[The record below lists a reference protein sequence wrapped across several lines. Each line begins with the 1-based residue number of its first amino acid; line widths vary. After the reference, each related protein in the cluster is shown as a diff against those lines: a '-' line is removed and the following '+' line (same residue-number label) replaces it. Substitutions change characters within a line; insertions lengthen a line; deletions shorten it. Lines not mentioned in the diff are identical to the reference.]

1 MQRSE
6 LKELAIGSSSAAAV
20 NFLIIITIVVIFVF
34 IVVEN
39 WCILM
44 FNIEEIVD
52 EGWLSLGNLGEL
64 LGDWGWLVSDKI
76 LEGSTRHIGAK
87 KVVLSITLSG
97 ENEFLSDWGSNI
109 LNKIDETFLG
119 NVFTVENA
127 NVGLGS
133 WCMLLVRFNRL
144 RKITIIVIWETL
156 IEAGGQM
163 VGGQG
168 SWVGHS
174 KNWLWKSSN
183 HHADGNVVVVIWVL
197 GLMSILV
204 KNGLESIVTNDF
216 SERLEGYRVDDIEVV
231 GR

>member
-6 LKELAIGSSSAAAV
+6 LKELAVGSSSATAV
-20 NFLIIITIVVIFVF
+20 NFLIIITIVIIFVF

-97 ENEFLSDWGSNI
+97 ENELLSNRGSNI
-109 LNKIDETFLG
+109 LNKIDETFLS
-119 NVFTVENA
+119 NVLTVENA

-133 WCMLLVRFNRL
+133 W
-144 RKITIIVIWETL
+144 
-156 IEAGGQM
+156 
-163 VGGQG
+163 
-168 SWVGHS
+168 
-174 KNWLWKSSN
+174 
-183 HHADGNVVVVIWVL
+183 
-197 GLMSILV
+197 
-204 KNGLESIVTNDF
+204 
-216 SERLEGYRVDDIEVV
+216 
-231 GR
+231 

>member
-39 WCILM
+39 WSILM

-87 KVVLSITLSG
+87 KVVLRITLSG
-97 ENEFLSDWGSNI
+97 ENKLLSDWGSNI
-109 LNKIDETFLG
+109 LNKIDEAFLG
-119 NVFTVENA
+119 NVLTVENT
-127 NVGLGS
+127 NVGLGR
-133 WCMLLVRFNRL
+133 WCMLLVRLNRL
-144 RKITIIVIWETL
+144 SKITIIVIWETL
-156 IEAGGQM
+156 VEAGGQM

-183 HHADGNVVVVIWVL
+183 HHADGNIVVVIWVL
-197 GLMSILV
+197 SLMSILV

-216 SERLEGYRVDDIEVV
+216 SERLEGNRVDDIEVV